1 MLQKSKREK
10 LSIGRSGTNRAHK
23 FADGKTMTD
32 DKTQLGRHIWWHTV
46 IFGAN
51 VPGRRGSTP
60 CAVIFFLKH
69 LSVGRE
75 VFFFVPL

>member
-23 FADGKTMTD
+23 FADGKTMAD

-46 IFGAN
+46 IFGADI
-51 VPGRRGSTP
+51 PRQCTP
-60 CAVIFFLKH
+60 I
-69 LSVGRE
+69 S
-75 VFFFVPL
+75 